1 MSQLPGSPSTSW
13 KPQPSIYTL
22 LLIVAILAL
31 LVTLGFVMWNL
42 MSASG
47 YGMSFG
53 DMFNPFGGA
62 S

>member
-1 MSQLPGSPSTSW
+1 
-13 KPQPSIYTL
+13 
-22 LLIVAILAL
+22 
-31 LVTLGFVMWNL
+31 VTLGFVMWNL